1 MRIIGNIEHPILK
14 ITIFKMDN
22 KFSVKFESGLYEQ
35 TYKFRSSDAVKGL
48 EDIQKI
54 VDATFCEEVLQT
66 LNVMHQ
72 RKNAAMARA
81 LPQETMTE
89 FEEII

>member
-14 ITIFKMDN
+14 ITVFKMDN

-35 TYKFRSSDAVKGL
+35 TYKFRSSDVVSGL
-48 EDIQKI
+48 EAIKKM
-54 VDATFCEEVLQT
+54 VDATFCEEVLQE
-66 LNVMHQ
+66 LNKMHQ
-72 RKNAAMARA
+72 RKNQAMVRT
-81 LPQETMTE
+81 LPQEIDAE

>member
-14 ITIFKMDN
+14 ITVFKMDN

-35 TYKFRSSDAVKGL
+35 TYKFRSSDAISGL
-48 EDIQKI
+48 ESIQKV
-54 VDATFCEEVLQT
+54 VDATFCEEVLQE
-66 LNVMHQ
+66 LNRMHQ
-72 RKNAAMARA
+72 RKNQAMART
-81 LPQETMTE
+81 LPQEVDTE